1 MTRHLLGRKPYSQC
15 SYEKVITGE
24 AHLQSV
30 LQDEEH

>member
-1 MTRHLLGRKPYSQC
+1 MTRHLSDPKPYSQR

-24 AHLQSV
+24 AHLQSI